1 MTEAASAGLLATGA
15 SASCPYS
22 GPAPAFGARIVPLSK
37 GSVLKPPTKHPSLKT
52 ASLQAVINHHR
63 ALRSGSLDRDTP
75 FSWIRSAVFVFS
87 YLLLLTDMFRTTIA
101 IRHVQYTPLEPSVS
115 MPFGPYGYPVVH
127 IPWNATADETAK
139 VWSYKFDTTSV
150 AIRAVAQFFRLPSW
164 PPCMV
169 YKSQCRGARIAYPTV
184 FRMLDSLV
192 ESVAQRNVRR
202 KRERPELA
210 LRTENVY
217 YDRVHHYVFPFFF
230 QTNRLRTVHALYYDM
245 ETVASERFEFCAKG
259 SSQPFTC
266 GDSWINF
273 NATCSAQ
280 NAPCVASRLMW
291 NDIQANTLVLARK
304 YPDLQ
309 MDILLIQGYED
320 RGIDGLA
327 LQGHQQYDVTV
338 ITRVRNCSHGVA
350 SGAINQC
357 TTIAVDDYRYEGESL
372 STNVVDWAF
381 TIAGIRAIGQGYAYV
396 RMALLFLG
404 CYKARSAEP
413 GLIHASLSAQVRAA
427 LRTMF
432 TAPSQV
438 VTYGSMV
445 PVFAYTIAHLID
457 CSMVYEAVFE
467 EFTTLVGKFHFD
479 PRQFIRVATV
489 SMRSLWVLATAL
501 HVAVFFSTRGQFVPT
516 AKGIPGIPEFSISVT
531 AFLTISAQYR
541 SLAFRNTEIV
551 SIMEVIPS
559 ERGRNIRASRYNNTR
574 QLAYL
579 FCLGDPL
586 DAKFLTA
593 SFLVVSG
600 CSVLIY
606 GAVYLL
612 SRLKLMVT
620 HELTLWPHS
629 IVSYAAGT
637 LWPVNALMV
646 SWEGAI
652 ITPVG
657 VRRYLPVSPP
667 YFTKRNS
674 VSISDTPRARRISAT
689 SFIVNKSKECLVI
702 QNSIAY
708 LGGRTSAINATLC
721 LMNLT
726 VMSDPIVLSR
736 LYWFGGREIGI
747 YWLEGQLFLL
757 PLELERSRQNI
768 RIDYSP
774 MKLLGVVNTM
784 DLAFF
789 DLLQCG

>member
-1 MTEAASAGLLATGA
+1 MTADAQGA
-15 SASCPYS
+15 SASTGLLTSGAPASSCS
-22 GPAPAFGARIVPLSK
+22 GPAPAFGGWVAPLSK
-37 GSVLKPPTKHPSLKT
+37 GSVLNQDPALKT
-52 ASLQAVINHHR
+52 CSLQAVIKRHR

-75 FSWIRSAVFVFS
+75 FSWIRSVVFLFS

-101 IRHVQYTPLEPSVS
+101 IRHVHYTPLEPSVS

-127 IPWNATADETAK
+127 IPWNATSDETAR

-150 AIRAVAQFFRLPSW
+150 AIRAVAQFFRLASW
-164 PPCMV
+164 PPCML
-169 YKSQCRGARIAYPTV
+169 YKSHCESARIAYPTV

-202 KRERPELA
+202 KRERPGLA

-230 QTNRLRTVHALYYDM
+230 QTNRMRTVHALYYNIQ
-245 ETVASERFEFCAKG
+245 TVADEQFQFCARG

-266 GDSWINF
+266 GDGWINF
-273 NATCSAQ
+273 NSTCSVQ

-291 NDIQANTLVLARK
+291 TDIVANTRTLART
-304 YPDLQ
+304 YPGLR
-309 MDILLIQGYED
+309 MDMLLIEGYED
-320 RGIDGLA
+320 RGLESIS
-327 LQGHQQYDVTV
+327 LQGHQQYDVT
-338 ITRVRNCSHGVA
+338 IMTRIRNCTQGLTSSTNECSTV
-350 SGAINQC
+350 
-357 TTIAVDDYRYEGESL
+357 AVDDYRYEGESL
-372 STNVVDWAF
+372 STNVVDWSSA
-381 TIAGIRAIGQGYAYV
+381 ISVIRAIGQGYAYV
-396 RMALLFLG
+396 RMASLFLG

-413 GLIHASLSAQVRAA
+413 ELIHASFATQVRATI
-427 LRTMF
+427 RTMF

-445 PVFAYTIAHLID
+445 PVFAYTAAHLID

-467 EFTTLVGKFHFD
+467 EFTTLVGKFHLD
-479 PRQFIRVATV
+479 IGQFIRVATV
-489 SMRSLWVLATAL
+489 SMRSLWILATVL
-501 HVAVFFSTRGQFVPT
+501 HVAVFLSTRGRFIPT
-516 AKGIPGIPEFSISVT
+516 AKGIPGIPEFTISVT

-541 SLAFRNTEIV
+541 SLSFRNTEIV
-551 SIMEVIPS
+551 SIMEVITS
-559 ERGRNIRASRYNNTR
+559 ERGRNIRASRYNNSR

-579 FCLGDPL
+579 LCLGDPL

-593 SFLVVSG
+593 SLLVVTG

-606 GAVYLL
+606 GSVYFL
-612 SRLKLMVT
+612 SHLKLMVT

-657 VRRYLPVSPP
+657 VKRYLPVRPS

-674 VSISDTPRARRISAT
+674 VFVSDTPRARKSST
-689 SFIVNKSKECLVI
+689 SFIVNKSEESLVI

-708 LGGRTSAINATLC
+708 LGGRSSAVNATLY

-736 LYWFGGREIGI
+736 LYWFGGQEIGI
-747 YWLEGQLFLL
+747 YWFEDQLFFL
-757 PLELERSRQNI
+757 PLDLEKSRQNL
-768 RIDYSP
+768 RMDYSR
-774 MKLLGVVNTM
+774 MELLGSVNTM
-784 DLAFF
+784 DLAFS